1 MTKNKE
7 FEKMT
12 NISTILFV
20 LSVIFLFVSPW
31 ICFVTIPAAIV
42 IMIKA
47 KNKFPREFE
56 ELKNS
61 QQKNHAGAWFKKFN
75 VTHIQGINF
84 VNPGEK
90 ISCLIDDKNI
100 SFCDSKKELFSIAI
114 NEIKNALILE
124 EIEQTQKNK
133 SVIARAIVGGVLLG
147 PIGAI
152 VGGVSGVSPELKT
165 NKKYFLE
172 FTINESEKI
181 IITTNNKDL
190 KQIKTTVAEKIQ
202 G

>member
-1 MTKNKE
+1 M
-7 FEKMT
+7 
-12 NISTILFV
+12 
-20 LSVIFLFVSPW
+20 
-31 ICFVTIPAAIV
+31 
-42 IMIKA
+42 
-47 KNKFPREFE
+47 
-56 ELKNS
+56 
-61 QQKNHAGAWFKKFN
+61 
-75 VTHIQGINF
+75 
-84 VNPGEK
+84 
-90 ISCLIDDKNI
+90 
-100 SFCDSKKELFSIAI
+100 
-114 NEIKNALILE
+114 ILE